1 MLAGARLASTH
12 RRFAGN
18 GYVSDPDLCAGHS
31 GNADRIATRW
41 NFTGGTRARYFRIRL
56 RLAGVVTINGPH
68 SDTPPPPR
76 HALLPP
82 HAHGA
87 SRQNLEHR
95 RYGHD
100 APADRRDSK
109 TAG

>member
-41 NFTGGTRARYFRIRL
+41 NFTGGARASYFRIKLRNDGEGKTNGPRNDSRRRARHSL
-56 RLAGVVTINGPH
+56 LAAQPPAHSQTAFEHRPQEHVAPSDRLADGT
-68 SDTPPPPR
+68 
-76 HALLPP
+76 
-82 HAHGA
+82 
-87 SRQNLEHR
+87 
-95 RYGHD
+95 
-100 APADRRDSK
+100 
-109 TAG
+109 